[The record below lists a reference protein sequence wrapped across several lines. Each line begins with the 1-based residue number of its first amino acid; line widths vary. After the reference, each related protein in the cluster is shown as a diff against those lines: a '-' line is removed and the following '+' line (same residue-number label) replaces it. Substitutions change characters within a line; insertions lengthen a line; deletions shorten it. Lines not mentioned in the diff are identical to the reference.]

1 MGLDPPRQGGATV
14 LAGKRNGVL
23 LPSGPAM
30 RTRTPP
36 RGAERP
42 PRDEPAGETIAPGG
56 VAAVE
61 RALAILDAFRADDPS
76 VTLTELARRTGFHK
90 STTLRLAA
98 SLEAFGY
105 LRRLEGG
112 AYVVGS
118 KPLHLAALH
127 QRQLRT
133 ADVVPPALRRL
144 CDALGEGASFFV
156 RDGDR
161 ALCLHRVDSPRLVR
175 DVVREGESAP
185 LQVGAA
191 GHVLLAFGGTAGEKH
206 EAVRRRGFVSG
217 VGERDVETG
226 AVACPV
232 FGAAGRLLGALAV
245 SGPKYRMERLPPER
259 LLPLLLGEARE
270 LSLALG
276 GDAERLP
283 RGGEGPHDPARKEH
297 P

>member
-1 MGLDPPRQGGATV
+1 M
-14 LAGKRNGVL
+14 K
-23 LPSGPAM
+23 
-30 RTRTPP
+30 TRTPP

-42 PRDEPAGETIAPGG
+42 AREEPAGDAVAPGG

-61 RALAILDAFRADDPS
+61 RALTILDAFRADDPS
-76 VTLTELARRTGFHK
+76 LTLTELARRAGLHK

-112 AYVVGS
+112 AYVVGPT
-118 KPLHLAALH
+118 PLRLAAHH

-161 ALCLHRVDSPRLVR
+161 ALCLHRVDSARLVR
-175 DVVREGESAP
+175 DVIREGESAP

-191 GHVLLAFGGTAGEKH
+191 GQVLLAFGGAAGEKH
-206 EAVRRRGFVSG
+206 EAVRRRGYVSG
-217 VGERDVETG
+217 VGERDLETG

-232 FGAAGRLLGALAV
+232 LGPGDRLLGALAV

-259 LLPLLLGEARE
+259 LLPLLLGEARQI
-270 LSLALG
+270 SLAMG
-276 GDAERLP
+276 GAAERP
-283 RGGEGPHDPARKEH
+283 SRGGEGPREPSRRE
-297 P
+297 PT